1 MIVDT
6 HLLISQIIY
15 KSISKEINFK
25 LNRLDFAY
33 GNIKPDFNNND
44 IKCGHTLDESLYSVN
59 KYSEELKRKNIS
71 NREFSRALG
80 VISHFV
86 CDYFCLYHRDGN
98 EKKGVFE
105 HLLYE
110 LILHIKLIS
119 LMLTCKIHLSS
130 YETFGNS
137 VEAIVWDLQTKYNS
151 DAESLSRDIT
161 YALFGASQISR
172 LIISSSSLRFQQRET
187 NISAEYGLGKVNG
200 GNL

>member
-33 GNIKPDFNNND
+33 GNIKPDFNNNE
-44 IKCGHTLDESLYSVN
+44 IKCGHTLDESLYCVN
-59 KYSEELKRKNIS
+59 KYSEELKEENIS

-80 VISHFV
+80 VINHFV

-105 HLLYE
+105 HLIYE
-110 LILHIKLIS
+110 LILHIKLIA
-119 LMLTCKIHLSS
+119 LLLTGKIHLSS

-137 VEAIVWDLQTKYNS
+137 VEAIVWNLQTKYNS
-151 DAESLSRDIT
+151 EAESLSRDIT
-161 YALFGASQISR
+161 YALFVASQISK
-172 LIISSSSLRFQQRET
+172 LIICSSSLRFQQGET
-187 NISAEYGLGKVNG
+187 NISAEYRLGKVNG